1 MKRIC
6 LLLASLLLGTVPT
19 LGQQKSEQDLT
30 FIYITHDEYTAVQ
43 SLIERLRD
51 AFTDA
56 INYPESR
63 AVIFYLA
70 NAENPIV
77 AQVNTKNDNQQE
89 FDRIVDEL
97 QIKRSHNIEPVV
109 DCAKIQEIFNA
120 DDIIDENGKGLYR
133 SVEWIYYV
141 NSAFWTLKYNESIIA
156 SLFFIMDM
164 KEMIESGYLRVN
176 IMYGADDP
184 LPYNEELPFGSKA
197 LCASKKFLPMPY

>member
-6 LLLASLLLGTVPT
+6 LLLVSLLLGTAPT
-19 LGQQKSEQDLT
+19 LGQEKSEQDLA
-30 FIYITHDEYTAVQ
+30 FIYIAHDEYTAVQ
-43 SLIERLRD
+43 SLIERLKE
-51 AFTDA
+51 AFADA

-77 AQVNTKNDNQQE
+77 VQVNTKNDNQQE

-97 QIKRSHNIEPVV
+97 QTTRSHNVEPVV

-120 DDIIDENGKGLYR
+120 DDLIDDEGKGLYR
-133 SVEWIYYV
+133 SVEWTYYV
-141 NSAFWTLKYNESIIA
+141 NSTFWALMYNESVIA

-164 KEMIESGYLRVN
+164 EEMIESGYLRVN
-176 IMYGADDP
+176 IMHGADDT
-184 LPYNEELPFGSKA
+184 LPYNEESPFGPKA